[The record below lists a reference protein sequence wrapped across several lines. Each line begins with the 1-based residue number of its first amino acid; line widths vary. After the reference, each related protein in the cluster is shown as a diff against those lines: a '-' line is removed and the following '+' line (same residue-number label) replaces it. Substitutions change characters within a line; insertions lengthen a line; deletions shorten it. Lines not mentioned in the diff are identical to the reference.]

1 MIATFKHRSLVA
13 STLLAGAL
21 FIQTG
26 CAGSDNEQEAELTTD
41 SSQGEATEAQAE
53 AATTEAQAAPLA
65 EAAPTPEAPVAAPST
80 PPAEATAAAA
90 TPAPSAVNTP
100 SDGKARVVRYVSAKE
115 AVLRSAPNDKAAK
128 VGVLPKGERV
138 MVIEENG
145 WGRVS
150 DELYIKLNSLSAK
163 AVPRKR
169 EKASWSKP
177 AR

>member
-1 MIATFKHRSLVA
+1 MIATLKHRSLVA
-13 STLLAGAL
+13 STLLVGAL

-26 CAGSDNEQEAELTTD
+26 CAGSDKEQEAELATD
-41 SSQGEATEAQAE
+41 SSQGDATEAQAE
-53 AATTEAQAAPLA
+53 EATTEAQAAPSA
-65 EAAPTPEAPVAAPST
+65 EAAPTPEAPAAAPST
-80 PPAEATAAAA
+80 PPAEATAAAPA
-90 TPAPSAVNTP
+90 PTAVSTPA
-100 SDGKARVVRYVSAKE
+100 DGKARVVRYVSTKE

-150 DELYIKLNSLSAK
+150 DDMFIKLNSLSAK

>member
-1 MIATFKHRSLVA
+1 MIATLKLRSLIA
-13 STLLAGAL
+13 STLLAGAF

-26 CAGSDNEQEAELTTD
+26 CAGSDKEQEAELTTD
-41 SSQGEATEAQAE
+41 STQGEATEAQPE
-53 AATTEAQAAPLA
+53 EATTEAQTSPA
-65 EAAPTPEAPVAAPST
+65 EAPPTPEAPAAAPST
-80 PPAEATAAAA
+80 PPAEATAAAPA
-90 TPAPSAVNTP
+90 AVSTPA
-100 SDGKARVVRYVSAKE
+100 DGKARVVRYVSAKE

-150 DELYIKLNSLSAK
+150 DDMYIKLNSLSAK

-177 AR
+177 TR